1 MNIQKKGGWVPFKF
15 MRERKQI
22 TLTEDPF
29 LEKFKLKKYRKENS
43 RKPIIG
49 SSESFLHSPLGFDY
63 HVFKSSGQ
71 PRKPLQEAG
80 KT

>member
-1 MNIQKKGGWVPFKF
+1 
-15 MRERKQI
+15 MREPKQI
-22 TLTEDPF
+22 TLTEGPF

-49 SSESFLHSPLGFDY
+49 SSESFLHSSLGFDY
-63 HVFKSSGQ
+63 HVFKSSDQ

-80 KT
+80 KTWLNNV